1 MSDKEKPLP
10 KPPGTPFGRNRNFGE
25 GEKQEPLMADRM
37 AMSMAEGK
45 LEDFIQRELPDNDS
59 ARKLAEMMMGMTGML
74 PPEGFSGKSGPEKEA
89 PPEKSRKAKPDKQP
103 PAMKPPE
110 DVINAVK
117 EADVEGLVELL
128 KREQKKLS
136 PESGTETEDKEKAE
150 KEKADSP
157 DAPNPAS
164 IEKEVIVQLMKIA
177 SDNNL
182 TLDWIF
188 FRALKKFVQE
198 YQRTG
203 NL

>member
-10 KPPGTPFGRNRNFGE
+10 KPPGTPFGRKRNFEQGD
-25 GEKQEPLMADRM
+25 KQEPLMADRM

-74 PPEGFSGKSGPEKEA
+74 PPEGFSEKSSPKKEI
-89 PPEKSRKAKPDKQP
+89 PPEKRGKAKAKSEEKP
-103 PAMKPPE
+103 PSMHPPE
-110 DVINAVK
+110 DVINAAK

-136 PESGTETEDKEKAE
+136 PESETDTPAKEKTDS
-150 KEKADSP
+150 ADT
-157 DAPNPAS
+157 PNPAA

-188 FRALKKFVQE
+188 FRALKKFVQD
-198 YQRTG
+198 YQKTG